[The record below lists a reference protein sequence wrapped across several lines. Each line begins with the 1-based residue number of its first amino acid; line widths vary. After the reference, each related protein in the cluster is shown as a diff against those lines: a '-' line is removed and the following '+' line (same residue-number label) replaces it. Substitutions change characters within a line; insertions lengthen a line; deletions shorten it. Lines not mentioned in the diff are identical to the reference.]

1 MIALI
6 DGDVLVYRVGFASDN
21 QTEVQNCINCDLVVK
36 DILSAV
42 GATDYKMFLSDSLE
56 NNFRY
61 AIDNNYKAN
70 RKDARRPRWY
80 DSLKLFLKQEYKA
93 EVAYGQ
99 EADDALGIAQSNVS
113 GESVGT
119 IICSI
124 DKDLLQVPG
133 EHYNLAKGIRTTVT
147 PTDGIRSFYKQL
159 LTGDTVDN
167 IKGIDGI
174 GPVKSGRHL
183 DGLTDERD
191 MFETVRELYMDDPR
205 LLKNGQ
211 LLWVRRH
218 EGELWGF
225 PSESGRRTSMLEMS
239 GTIEEDNAKEE
250 RISE

>member
-1 MIALI
+1 VGLVIALI

-99 EADDALGIAQSNVS
+99 EADDALGIGQSNLGVS
-113 GESVGT
+113 S

-167 IKGIDGI
+167 IKGVDGI

-183 DGLTDERD
+183 DSLTDERD
-191 MFETVRELYMDDPR
+191 MFETVRGLYLDDPR
-205 LLKNGQ
+205 LLRNGQ
-211 LLWVRRH
+211 LLWVRRK
-218 EGELWGF
+218 ENELWRF
-225 PSESGRRTSMLEMS
+225 PTGCGIQGLQGSGE
-239 GTIEEDNAKEE
+239 
-250 RISE
+250 